1 MVDINNQV
9 GIEVE
14 IYPNSDK
21 VDRYLAKLQR
31 DIIKVTAELQIDT
44 SRAMQDIKNA
54 IADKL
59 IIPVELEIDSA
70 KFEKKLE
77 ELTKDKTVKVKLEV
91 DEDQAQKGIQNAAS
105 GVNVKANTEVLSPKA
120 NANFSNQFKTD
131 FKPNINF
138 GGGGD
143 FDSSGIIKQIQEC
156 CNHLQQKLDETTET
170 VTKAIFNSQ
179 SSQGLKNESVSALK
193 SAIGA
198 VGQTALFPVQKLLTG
213 TLEGIGQG
221 LTKDIGLSINKALGQ
236 ALKLDGDKVGTE
248 VGLAFGKAIRT
259 QLENIVPG
267 FVQKFN
273 KPIEGRGQKA
283 EGRGEEV
290 KEEAEGR
297 RQKAEGTFSQFKLQL
312 ANIKGVL
319 IAIQK
324 QSAGLESAVESLVTA
339 FNNLNIVTGR
349 LVESFQRVANRAGIS
364 TRKDDSVPS
373 ASTNQSGKRGFIG
386 GDPKSITKTDV
397 KAQIQDLLKTL
408 DQLNKEIADSSNVV
422 ERNKKL
428 QKLLTLIKQKRS
440 QITADSKN
448 ENFSSEIKRSLSAY
462 NKANGSIDRLEK
474 LIISRLKKAQMELGQ
489 LNREQ
494 ALGGQRE
501 GSRGQKGIV
510 NNTAR
515 PNLPK
520 TSDGDLLFRKGI
532 RERGSE
538 AVASKIGEKIGNAI
552 ARKIFE
558 VLSGKKSE
566 FSKIKVK
573 DLANKTLDKIKVNA
587 NKVEVL
593 AQQQEAS
600 NKNLLGKL
608 NPFNKDRLS
617 RTSENKPLYKEP
629 DLKSLQRSQQEAIK
643 NYLKVFH
650 EVIKRSGI
658 DPKSV
663 KGNIP
668 QLKSNPNL
676 RSGEG
681 LFNPGSNTVELSQS
695 AIAALAKNDIGKE
708 DLTALIHEFRHA
720 LQTAFGKLGIKDIAR
735 GAAPGVNLI
744 NGRTRQG
751 EESTT
756 AFVENRRNQG
766 KSTSKAER
774 NTVRALEN
782 DAELFARKTAK
793 AIAAAMKAD
802 RGRQTAD
809 GRRQPFQHQKAIAKM
824 LVIHAQKVLVK
835 AEGREQRVEGEDR
848 LARTTYRP
856 NRLDAALRKM
866 NQFLDRLIRDRG
878 GISDRDERSQLKSEV
893 GGFLASA
900 SILNF
905 PGTSFDVITAP
916 LQVALAPFIATIG
929 LATKVLSPFVNA
941 LSETL
946 KVLVPLNA
954 RFEAVAGSK
963 AGGAQLKGFTED
975 ISKRLN
981 LPILGTAEQFSKI
994 AAAAKGTKLE
1004 GEGVEELFEG
1014 ISLSI
1019 KALGLSTQDSF
1030 LVFQGFLQI
1039 LSKNRL
1045 SFEELRLQIAER
1057 FPPAIG
1063 VFSRALG
1070 VSTEQLNKLV
1080 EKGITGEEALS
1091 KVSKQLKLEFGEAGK
1106 AAANNYISALTRIE
1120 NATFKLQASVAGKL
1134 EGVFTATATAIAK
1147 VLETLTSN
1155 VDRAFTAIA
1164 TIVTGLFAQVLV
1176 GAAFVGTTAKFKLF
1190 GKELTLLGFAF
1201 EAITPVFSR
1210 LYVALTPFAAGI
1222 FADLI
1227 DDFASIVT
1235 GKEVK
1240 SSVQSITDGMF
1251 QLVYSIIATGETIA
1265 DVLQPAFKSIS
1276 NGANAIANFNLFD
1289 VFDSLVMGINAL
1301 KETAKD
1307 ILRPI
1312 KNSLDP
1318 AIQLF
1323 KDFSNEVSKTVD
1335 VLGSI
1340 SVGLGL
1346 DGVGKAI
1353 AAPFVGVGVGIDKV
1367 RDKLVEL
1374 LNLGSSFTL
1383 SLKDIGGFLGDLFG
1397 DLFNLLRSA
1406 IAFAGQNAA
1415 LLLAVV
1421 QTIALGKFLVA
1432 PIVAAIVQLKLLGS
1446 QFIKTG
1452 LKGKVFKN
1460 IIATLKA
1467 GLSDFELQAS
1477 IAITALLAFFSS
1489 ADLFPEF
1496 RKELDK
1502 LKNQTN
1508 NFADALNNLP
1518 ARKDIDLNLNI
1529 KADGDDLGDNADNK
1543 LQELVD
1549 KQSQFKSKGFDLT
1562 LGFGDILGT
1571 GSIRTDDFIK
1581 FRNKVNAKEEKNLG
1595 DRLKQIA
1602 SSSVILESVAKLF
1615 NKQDGLLTL
1624 AEKQANDLLKAI
1636 DNITTESGN
1645 AIIGSGLLSST
1656 NGEIDI
1662 FNTEIGKS
1670 LDSVKGL
1677 DEQIRKLSTQRA
1689 TKLIDNPDADIKDI
1703 DAQLESLLKERKII
1717 IKPAIEF
1724 RDDLLKQKA
1733 KFEQF
1738 IENIENSN
1746 QPDFIKEDAIKR
1758 LKNGVN
1764 EVDRA
1769 LKQVRNIGLEADID
1783 PLAEQFNNVS
1793 KAIEESTKNLEKL
1806 NIQLEKTKLESQLK
1820 IAESL
1825 AAGNISEEDAT
1836 KQNKLI
1842 DKESIKRDIEETKKF
1857 LTQQRNNLFELLKIP
1872 ESEKNEKTTEAIANQ
1887 IKTVNELE
1895 TSLGNKRISLA
1906 NMVVE
1911 AKKDAE
1917 QEIIKDF
1924 NDALTERRQ
1933 LIEKEFADNQ
1943 QRVLEAQVRG
1953 DIDEEVAAEYE
1964 LDFAIEN
1971 TIDRLKDKKKELKE
1985 VKKLRKDEID
1995 LLDESLQKEGALV
2008 AEIDQLENDLLSK
2021 RIEKIKSERDT
2032 RIRAIEKEAE
2042 ARTAATNG
2050 IAAYIEK
2057 EKRIIE
2063 QYIGFIDSQIFLL
2076 QSKIGLD
2083 SSFGRVDEAKGNAEI
2098 AQLEKALELRE
2109 KANDKE
2115 LSFRERIAA
2124 RNQLSRLG
2132 LGSKSEEA
2140 LLDKRQKIENQIAKD
2155 KAIALAREQEQQRKL
2170 LELEEKRRMAVAQTS
2185 IIEANI
2191 TKLKANQQLLEATG
2205 QKRKA
2210 EITGDEDQIAIANI
2224 GLEIAR
2230 QQISLADQGI
2240 KSAKDKL
2247 NIEQQLAK
2255 ETKITRLNEQLADR
2269 INATTDNATTDNPNT
2284 DNPNVEN
2291 ILPTKGLENEIS
2303 RLQGFDP
2310 RNINARGFSREIPTN
2325 LQDYQRFLEN
2335 IRIPQQIEVPQRE
2348 VNLEKINQSTAL
2360 VGNTSEIINLVKGL
2374 LEMQRNGD
2382 LGGLN
2387 VENISINNRI
2397 VREDDRAF
2405 MQEVARRAEQGVL
2418 NGLLEELKGN

>member
-21 VDRYLAKLQR
+21 IDRYLAKLQR

-44 SRAMQDIKNA
+44 SKAMQDIKNA

-59 IIPVELEIDSA
+59 VIPVELDTA
-70 KFEKKLE
+70 AAEKRIN
-77 ELTKDKTVKVKLEV
+77 ELTKDRTAKIILEV
-91 DEDQAQKGIQNAAS
+91 DDSQVDSIGDRKIKVE
-105 GVNVKANTEVLSPKA
+105 TESSSSST
-120 NANFSNQFKTD
+120 NFN
-131 FKPNINF
+131 
-138 GGGGD
+138 
-143 FDSSGIIKQIQEC
+143 SSGIIKQIQEC
-156 CNHLQQKLDETTET
+156 CNHIREKLDETTET

-198 VGQTALFPVQKLLTG
+198 VGQTALFPVEKLLTG

-248 VGLAFGKAIRT
+248 LGLAFGKAIRT

-273 KPIEGRGQKA
+273 KPIEAKSEVSSQKSGG
-283 EGRGEEV
+283 EEEEV
-290 KEEAEGR
+290 KVKESDR
-297 RQKAEGTFSQFKLQL
+297 SFSQFKLQL

-324 QSAGLESAVESLVTA
+324 QSAGVETAISTLAASFNKLNVITNRLAQSLQ
-339 FNNLNIVTGR
+339 L
-349 LVESFQRVANRAGIS
+349 VANRAGVS
-364 TRKDDSVPS
+364 TSKNVSNAPPNTNQFGKSGFLGGNPKTTTKDDV
-373 ASTNQSGKRGFIG
+373 
-386 GDPKSITKTDV
+386 KSQV
-397 KAQIQDLLKTL
+397 QNLLKTVN
-408 DQLNKEIADSSNVV
+408 QLNKEINDSTDVV

-428 QKLLTLIKQKRS
+428 QKLLAIIKQKRS
-440 QITADSKN
+440 QISADSKN
-448 ENFSSEIKRSLSAY
+448 EKFSSEIKRSLSAY
-462 NKANGSIDRLEK
+462 NKANGSLDRLEK
-474 LIISRLKKAQMELGQ
+474 LIVSRLKKAQVELGQ

-494 ALGGQRE
+494 ALG
-501 GSRGQKGIV
+501 SQKSASSPQGII
-510 NNTAR
+510 NNTGR

-520 TSDGDLLFRKGI
+520 TSGGDVLSRRGI

-538 AVASKIGEKIGNAI
+538 TVAAKIGEKIGNAI

-566 FSKIKVK
+566 LSKIRIK
-573 DLANKTLDKIKVNA
+573 DLAEKTLDKIKVNA

-593 AQQQEAS
+593 AAQGEAS
-600 NKNLLGKL
+600 KKGFLGKL
-608 NPFNKDRLS
+608 NPLNRDRLS
-617 RTSENKPLYKEP
+617 RSSKDTSLYKEP
-629 DLKSLQRSQQEAIK
+629 DLKSLQKSQQQAIK

-650 EVIKRSGI
+650 QVIKRSGI

-663 KGNIP
+663 KGNVP

-676 RSGEG
+676 RQGEG

-695 AIAALAKNDIGKE
+695 AIAALAKGDITKE

-720 LQTAFGKLGIKDIAR
+720 LQTSFGRLGIKDIAG
-735 GAAPGVNLI
+735 GARPGVNLI
-744 NGRTRQG
+744 NGRTQQG
-751 EESTT
+751 EESTR
-756 AFVENRRNQG
+756 AFVENRRAQG

-774 NTVRALEN
+774 NTVKALEN

-793 AIAAAMKAD
+793 AIANAMKAD
-802 RGRQTAD
+802 KRSQRSEARSQKLS
-809 GRRQPFQHQKAIAKM
+809 PQKAIAKM

-835 AEGREQRVEGEDR
+835 AESRRQSADDSDR

-856 NRLDAALRKM
+856 NRLDAALRRM
-866 NQFLDRLIRDRG
+866 NQFLDRLLRDRAG
-878 GISDRDERSQLKSEV
+878 VSDRDERSQLRSEV

-905 PGTSFDVITAP
+905 PRTSLDVITAP
-916 LQVALAPFIATIG
+916 LQVAFAPFIATIG

-981 LPILGTAEQFSKI
+981 LPILGTADQFSKI

-1019 KALGLSTQDSF
+1019 KALGLNTQDSF

-1063 VFSRALG
+1063 VFARALN

-1080 EKGITGEEALS
+1080 EKGISGEEALS
-1091 KVSKQLKLEFGEAGK
+1091 KVSKQLKLEFGEAGRE
-1106 AAANNYISALTRIE
+1106 AANNYISALIRIE
-1120 NATFKLQASVAGKL
+1120 NATFKLQAKVAGKL
-1134 EGVFTATATAIAK
+1134 EGVFTTTATAIARI
-1147 VLETLTSN
+1147 LETLTAN

-1164 TIVTGLFAQVLV
+1164 TIMIGLFAQVLV
-1176 GAAFVGTTAKFKLF
+1176 GASYIVARTPL
-1190 GKELTLLGFAF
+1190 LTKAF
-1201 EAITPVFSR
+1201 EAIIPVFSR

-1222 FADLI
+1222 FSDLI

-1240 SSVQSITDGMF
+1240 SSIQSISDGMF
-1251 QLVYSIIATGETIA
+1251 QLIYSIIATGETIS
-1265 DVLQPAFKSIS
+1265 DVLEPAFKSIS

-1289 VFDSLVMGINAL
+1289 VFDPLVMGINAL
-1301 KETAKD
+1301 KDTAKD

-1312 KNSLDP
+1312 KNAVEP

-1323 KDFSNEVSKTVD
+1323 KDLSNEVAKTVS
-1335 VLGSI
+1335 VLNTLL
-1340 SVGLGL
+1340 VGLGL
-1346 DGVGKAI
+1346 SDAI
-1353 AAPFVGVGVGIDKV
+1353 ASIGGVISAPFSGIGVVIDKV
-1367 RDKLVEL
+1367 KGKIGEL
-1374 LNLGSSFTL
+1374 LDLGSSFTL
-1383 SLKDIGGFLGDLFG
+1383 TLKDIGGFLGDLFG
-1397 DLFNLLRSA
+1397 DLFNLLKSA

-1432 PIVAAIVQLKLLGS
+1432 PIVAAIVQLKLLGN

-1452 LKGKVFKN
+1452 LKGKVFRN
-1460 IIATLKA
+1460 IIATLRA

-1477 IAITALLAFFSS
+1477 IAVAGLIAFFSS

-1496 RKELDK
+1496 RKDLDK
-1502 LKNQTN
+1502 LKSQTDE
-1508 NFADALNNLP
+1508 FALSLNNLP
-1518 ARKDIDLNLNI
+1518 ATKDVDINLNI
-1529 KADGDDLGDNADNK
+1529 KVNGKNSNGTDPDKLLEEFINK
-1543 LQELVD
+1543 QG
-1549 KQSQFKSKGFDLT
+1549 QFDSKGFDLT
-1562 LGFGDILGT
+1562 LGFGNILGT
-1571 GSIRTDDFIK
+1571 DAFRTDDLIK
-1581 FRNKVNAKEEKNLG
+1581 GLNKTGLDYNRKLRDIGKISEEEFQ
-1595 DRLKQIA
+1595 RLSQQTPKY
-1602 SSSVILESVAKLF
+1602 
-1615 NKQDGLLTL
+1615 LTL
-1624 AEKQANDLLKAI
+1624 AENQAAKLLIEIDKTVEDARKAL
-1636 DNITTESGN
+1636 DVSGIFPN
-1645 AIIGSGLLSST
+1645 LNKG
-1656 NGEIDI
+1656 GEIEI
-1662 FNTEIGKS
+1662 FNTEVGRS
-1670 LDSVKGL
+1670 LESVKGL

-1689 TKLIDNPDADIKDI
+1689 TKLIDNPDADIADI
-1703 DAQLESLLKERKII
+1703 DAQLELLLRERKVI

-1724 RDDLLKQKA
+1724 RDDLLRQKA
-1733 KFEQF
+1733 RFESF
-1738 IENIENSN
+1738 IEALENSN
-1746 QPDFIKEDAIKR
+1746 QPDFIKKDAINR
-1758 LKNGVN
+1758 LKNGIN

-1769 LKQVRNIGLEADID
+1769 LDQVRNLGLEADID
-1783 PLAEQFNNVS
+1783 PLAEQFNTVS

-1806 NIQLEKTKLESQLK
+1806 NIQLEKTKLESQVK

-1825 AAGNISEEDAT
+1825 AVGNITEKDAA

-1842 DKESIKRDIEETKKF
+1842 DKESLIKDVEETKRF
-1857 LTQQRNNLFELLKIP
+1857 LKQQRDNLFELLKIP
-1872 ESEKNEKTTEAIANQ
+1872 DSERNEKIDEAIINQ
-1887 IKTVNELE
+1887 IKIVNELE
-1895 TSLGNKRISLA
+1895 TGLANKRISLA

-1911 AKKDAE
+1911 AKKEAE
-1917 QEIIKDF
+1917 QQIIKDF
-1924 NDALTERRQ
+1924 NTALTDRRQ
-1933 LIEKEFADNQ
+1933 LIDKEFADNQ
-1943 QRVLEAQVRG
+1943 QRVLEAQVVG
-1953 DIDEEVAAEYE
+1953 NIDEEVAAQNQ
-1964 LDFAIEN
+1964 LDFAIDN

-1995 LLDESLQKEGALV
+1995 LLDESLQKEAAIV
-2008 AEIDQLENDLLSK
+2008 AEIDQLENELLFK
-2021 RIEKIKSERDT
+2021 RIEKIKTERDE
-2032 RIRAIEKEAE
+2032 RIKAIDKEAE
-2042 ARTAATNG
+2042 ARTAATDG

-2063 QYIGFIDSQIFLL
+2063 QYIGFIDAQISLL

-2098 AQLEKALELRE
+2098 ATLEKAIALRQ

-2124 RNQLSRLG
+2124 RNELSRLG
-2132 LGSKSEEA
+2132 LGTKSEEA
-2140 LLDKRQKIENQIAKD
+2140 LLNKKQKIEDQIAKD
-2155 KAIALAREQEQQRKL
+2155 KASALAREQEQQRKL
-2170 LELEEKRRMAVAQTS
+2170 LELEEKRRMAVAQTA
-2185 IIEANI
+2185 IIEADI
-2191 TKLKANQQLLEATG
+2191 TKLKANQQLLEAAG

-2210 EITGDEDQIAIANI
+2210 EIEGDEDQIAIANI
-2224 GLEIAR
+2224 GVEIAR
-2230 QQISLADQGI
+2230 QQISLADRGI
-2240 KSAKDKL
+2240 EAAKEKL
-2247 NIEQQLAK
+2247 SIEQQLAK
-2255 ETKITRLNEQLADR
+2255 ETKITRLNDQLADR
-2269 INATTDNATTDNPNT
+2269 INATTDNAKVKD
-2284 DNPNVEN
+2284 
-2291 ILPTKGLENEIS
+2291 ILPTKGLENEIN

-2310 RNINARGFSREIPTN
+2310 RRINARGFSREIPNN
-2325 LQDYQRFLEN
+2325 LQDYQKFLEN

-2348 VNLEKINQSTAL
+2348 VNLEKINQSTSL
-2360 VGNTSEIINLVKGL
+2360 VGNTTEIVGLVKRL
-2374 LEMQRNGD
+2374 LEMQANGD

-2387 VENISINNRI
+2387 VENISISNRI
-2397 VREDDRAF
+2397 VKDEDRAF
-2405 MQEVARRAEQGVL
+2405 MQQVARQAEQGVL
-2418 NGLLEELKGN
+2418 NGLLEELRSR